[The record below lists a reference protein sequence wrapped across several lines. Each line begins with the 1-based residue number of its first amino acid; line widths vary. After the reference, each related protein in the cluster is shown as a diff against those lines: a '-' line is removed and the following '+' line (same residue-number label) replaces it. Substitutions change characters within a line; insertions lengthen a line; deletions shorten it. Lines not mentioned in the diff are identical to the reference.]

1 MVLPGLA
8 PFVQDFVRRNANSS
22 PSPVGSTP
30 NSHPLLQPSAS
41 ADGGSW
47 CLLLLA
53 CSGMWIYNF
62 IAGTR
67 SFGLSHLSFTPSLSP
82 GSAVKTSRFMWLGKN
97 FIAVLNNINLSA

>member
-1 MVLPGLA
+1 MVSPGLA

-22 PSPVGSTP
+22 PSLVGSTP

-67 SFGLSHLSFTPSLSP
+67 SSGFP
-82 GSAVKTSRFMWLGKN
+82 
-97 FIAVLNNINLSA
+97 I